1 MREPIHMQR
10 SHIWAA
16 FWFCVT
22 ISSAI
27 VAFAA
32 GQNAPKVEKGEQ
44 IMNEACM
51 KCHDFRP
58 IETQAL
64 DHEGWNKIV
73 KTMIEKGA
81 TVSTEDTP
89 VLVEYLVKKHGP
101 LPNGAGKK
109 ILLETCTLC
118 HDLGRVREHSG
129 TREEWE
135 GLLVHMMG
143 EGAPLADEDFEVLL
157 NYLARNFG
165 PDSKRGRKQAADYA
179 N

>member
-1 MREPIHMQR
+1 MRTTIL
-10 SHIWAA
+10 
-16 FWFCVT
+16 WFCVT
-22 ISSAI
+22 VFSAI
-27 VAFAA
+27 IAFAA
-32 GQNAPKVEKGEQ
+32 GQNPPRAEKGEQ

-51 KCHDFRP
+51 SCHDFRP
-58 IETQAL
+58 IDTQAL
-64 DHEGWNKIV
+64 DKDGWTKLV
-73 KTMIEKGA
+73 KTMIDKGA
-81 TVSTEDTP
+81 NVSTEDTR

-135 GLLVHMMG
+135 GLLVHMLG

-165 PDSKRGRKQAADYA
+165 PR
-179 N
+179 

>member
-1 MREPIHMQR
+1 MRKTIL
-10 SHIWAA
+10 
-16 FWFCVT
+16 WFCVT
-22 ISSAI
+22 VFSAI
-27 VAFAA
+27 IVFAA
-32 GQNAPKVEKGEQ
+32 GQNPPRAEKGEQ

-51 KCHDFRP
+51 SCHDFRP
-58 IETQAL
+58 IDTQAQ
-64 DHEGWNKIV
+64 DKDGN
-73 KTMIEKGA
+73 
-81 TVSTEDTP
+81 VSTEDTP

-165 PDSKRGRKQAADYA
+165 
-179 N
+179 